1 MRWVFRPA
9 REHFSEYRRV
19 WDEVNRAWGN
29 HVLLDSAF
37 VEPLV
42 RHFASSDT
50 LIGITKG
57 SSPALALVSHGQMG
71 LWHTFQP
78 AQGPL
83 GLILLNPANG
93 AIEQIYSLMRS
104 LPGYALGLGVQQQDS
119 EYTAFRG
126 LGSSPRIE
134 ILEYIKT
141 ARVSVVGSFDEY
153 WQKRER
159 DLIENIARRR
169 RRLAQ
174 QGIEVCMDVN
184 RSPCKVAECIGDYGR
199 METAGWKGQ
208 RGTAVT
214 LDNTQ
219 GMFYRE
225 ILERFCEAG
234 EGVIFSLRF
243 NEATVASQLCL
254 ERGGMLVSLKI
265 AYDEAYRNHSP
276 GFLLQ
281 EEIIRHLYSEGK
293 VRAFEF
299 YGRVRE
305 GWTTKWTREI
315 RPMYHVNFHRHRWVA
330 SARRLVKQSWETLQR
345 LRSGKLA

>member
-50 LIGITKG
+50 LIGITKE
-57 SSPALALVSHGQMG
+57 SSTALALVSHGQMG
-71 LWHTFQP
+71 LWQTFQP

-119 EYTAFRG
+119 EYTAFGG
-126 LGSSPRIE
+126 LSSSPRIE

-153 WQKRER
+153 WQKRGK
-159 DLIENIARRR
+159 DLTENIARRR
-169 RRLAQ
+169 RRLDQ
-174 QGIEVCMDVN
+174 QGIEAHMDVD
-184 RSPCKVAECIGDYGR
+184 RSPGNVAECLCDYGR
-199 METAGWKGQ
+199 MEAAGWKGQ
-208 RGTAVT
+208 RGTAVN
-214 LDNTQ
+214 LDNVQ
-219 GMFYRE
+219 GKFYRE
-225 ILERFCEAG
+225 VLERFCEVG
-234 EGVIFSLRF
+234 EGVIFRLRF
-243 NEATVASQLCL
+243 NDTTVASQLCL
-254 ERGGMLVSLKI
+254 ERDGMLASLKI
-265 AYDEAYRNHSP
+265 AYDEAYRNYSP

-281 EEIIRHLYSEGK
+281 EEIIRHLYSEGE
-293 VRAFEF
+293 VRVFEF

-305 GWTTKWTREI
+305 GWTTKWTDEI
-315 RPMYHVNFHRHRWVA
+315 RPMYHVNFYRHRWVA
-330 SARRLVKQSWETLQR
+330 SARRLVKQSRETLQR
-345 LRSGKLA
+345 ARPRKLA